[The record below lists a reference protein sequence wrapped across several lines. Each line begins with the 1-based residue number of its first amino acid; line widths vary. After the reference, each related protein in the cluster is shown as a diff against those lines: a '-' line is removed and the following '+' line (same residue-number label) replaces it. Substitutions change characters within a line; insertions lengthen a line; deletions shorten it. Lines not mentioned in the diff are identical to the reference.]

1 MQKLLLAALACLF
14 IVNVALA
21 QAPATKR
28 ATAQQGKMKACNAQ
42 AKGKKG
48 EARKAFMKQCL
59 SARKTGAASTAA
71 RSETGKK

>member
-1 MQKLLLAALACLF
+1 MQKLILAALACLF
-14 IVNVALA
+14 IVSAAQA

-28 ATAQQGKMKACNAQ
+28 ATAQQGRMKACNAQ

-59 SARKTGAASTAA
+59 SAKKAGAASTAA
-71 RSETGKK
+71 RKK